1 MDLQKILPSGW
12 VASITFITGS
22 LILGG
27 LLQDYSSVSQTVSEI
42 GKIGS
47 SFHLPWQIFSVVV
60 GLLIILF
67 GTGIIIFAKRNKLS
81 IAPGIFTLAYGV
93 SQLGMG
99 FFPSP
104 HTLHNV
110 FGLSMTIGYFS
121 PVVFALGWKS
131 TLGQDFRNISFMT
144 FILIVLG
151 IILNLTPAFDKT
163 LYSLEYYGI
172 VQRFLLFTFYLYVAY
187 VSVKT
192 IFHISS

>member
-12 VASITFITGS
+12 VASTTFITGS

-47 SFHLPWQIFSVVV
+47 PFYLPWQIFSVAV

-67 GTGIIIFAKRNKLS
+67 GIGILTFAKQNKLS
-81 IAPGIFTLAYGV
+81 ILPGIFMFSYGV
-93 SQLGMG
+93 SQAGVG
-99 FFPSP
+99 IFPSP
-104 HTLHNV
+104 LSLHNV
-110 FGLSMTIGYFS
+110 FGLSMTLGYFS
-121 PVVFALGWKS
+121 PLVFALSWGSKLGKS
-131 TLGQDFRNISFMT
+131 FGYISYLAFV
-144 FILIVLG
+144 LIILG
-151 IILNLTPAFDKT
+151 IILNLTPVFAPT

-187 VSVKT
+187 VSFRTASLVG
-192 IFHISS
+192 S